1 MKTGK
6 ERPAKIVEDQDSIV
20 KKVKQRKC
28 FRKGES
34 KLSEDEGESFDKRK
48 TV

>member
-1 MKTGK
+1 MKIGK
-6 ERPAKIVEDQDSIV
+6 ERLVKIVEDQDSIV

-34 KLSEDEGESFDKRK
+34 KLSEDEGELFDKRK
-48 TV
+48 VV